1 MPHSWRAYR
10 QRWVRKWFP
19 MDLPAEPEVPLS
31 FAGPIIDAWSRTGNI
46 GRMIRDAVK
55 SANRDGRKEDAQ
67 LYRAMGDQLSD
78 WYGQMR

>member
-1 MPHSWRAYR
+1 MIDGREA
-10 QRWVRKWFP
+10 
-19 MDLPAEPEVPLS
+19 VPVL

-46 GRMIRDAVK
+46 GRMIRDAV
-55 SANRDGRKEDAQ
+55 ANAKRDKRMDDVN